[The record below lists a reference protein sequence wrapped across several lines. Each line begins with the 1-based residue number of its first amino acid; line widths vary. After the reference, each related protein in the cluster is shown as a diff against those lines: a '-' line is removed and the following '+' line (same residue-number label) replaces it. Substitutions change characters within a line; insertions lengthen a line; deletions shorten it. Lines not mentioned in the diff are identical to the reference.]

1 MAVVAP
7 IQPTPLVDGPTVV
20 VLRALGLGD
29 FLTAVPALRGV
40 AAAFPE
46 HRRVLATPASLRP
59 LVHLLGGA
67 VHGIVD
73 TDYRRG
79 FVPLP
84 PALRGA
90 DIAVNLHGHG
100 PQSHDALVQAG
111 ARRLLAYRHPDV
123 PASAGGPDWNSDEHE
138 VDRWCRL
145 LHSHGITADP
155 THLALEVLTASTRR
169 VTIVHPGTKAPARR
183 WPAARW
189 AAVARALAAAG
200 HDVAVTG
207 GADEVDLAR
216 EVATRADLPA
226 SAVLAGRTD
235 LRRLTTLVVSARL
248 VLCGD
253 TGIAHL
259 ATALRTPSV
268 IVFGPISPARW
279 GPRIDPDLHRV
290 LWNGRV
296 GNPHAALTSP
306 GLLAITPAM
315 VLDEA
320 EKLMDDPGDVK

>member
-1 MAVVAP
+1 M
-7 IQPTPLVDGPTVV
+7 V

-29 FLTAVPALRGV
+29 FLTAIPALRGL

-46 HRRVLATPASLRP
+46 YRRLLAGPASLCP
-59 LVHLLGGA
+59 LVDLLGGA
-67 VHGIVD
+67 VHGVVG
-73 TDYRRG
+73 TDYRQG
-79 FVPLP
+79 FAPLA
-84 PALRGA
+84 PALYGA
-90 DIAVNLHGHG
+90 DIAVNVHGQG
-100 PQSHDALVQAG
+100 PQSHGALLTAG
-111 ARRLLAYRHPDV
+111 ARKLLAYRHPAV
-123 PASAGGPDWNSDEHE
+123 PASAEGPDWNGDEHE

-145 LHSHGITADP
+145 LHGYGIAADP
-155 THLALEVLTASTRR
+155 TDLALEVPTPSRR
-169 VTIVHPGTKAPARR
+169 RGVTIVHPGTKAPARR

-189 AAVARALAAAG
+189 AAVARALATAG

-207 GADEVDLAR
+207 GSNEVDLAQ

-235 LRRLTTLVVSARL
+235 LRHLTTLVISARL

-253 TGIAHL
+253 TGMAHL
-259 ATALRTPSV
+259 ATALRIPSV

-279 GPRIDPDLHRV
+279 GPRIDPNLHRV

-296 GNPHAALTSP
+296 DDPLAALASP
-306 GLLAITPAM
+306 GLLAITPDM

-320 EKLMDDPGDVK
+320 EKLMDCGGSKGAFAHNCTS